1 MFEGNGADVGQFAG
15 DESWEALQTGPSCKL
30 SSIVWVFFNVS
41 RAQVCNLQVALG
53 LDENALEDYFEF
65 PIVSIIQAHR
75 SHPAPQLHDHFF
87 FRPRP
92 AGFRLAP

>member
-1 MFEGNGADVGQFAG
+1 MELLAQY
-15 DESWEALQTGPSCKL
+15 LQAKHCGLRIWKWHLDHDRQHWDT
-30 SSIVWVFFNVS
+30 